1 MTTEKVNALITQFK
15 NHIPDDQ
22 VLILKNSLASAS
34 DDCYD
39 NLIALTFK
47 NPTTTLLL
55 SIFLGGLGVDRFY
68 IGDTGLGV
76 CKLLFGWLTGGIWPI
91 VDIFFS
97 YKKTKEKNLN
107 KILSAIN

>member
-39 NLIALTFK
+39 NMIALTFK

-76 CKLLFGWLTGGIWPI
+76 CKLLFGWVTGYIWPI